1 MTKATA
7 LTPENLKEIFE
18 IAKSISSV
26 LDVDA
31 LLKKIDAAAE
41 KLLDAEASSIMLMDD
56 DGQNLS
62 FKVASGEK
70 GGIVQKMKVKVGEGI
85 AGSVAKDRKPLVVN
99 DVSADPR
106 FNGKMD
112 KSSGFVTK
120 SIICVPLFFENS
132 VIGVME
138 VLNKKKAG
146 GFSDDDQMTLESLA
160 ALAAVSIN
168 NAKTAEDQ
176 RNFFVNMIEVLI
188 AAVENRDK
196 KLAGHSWR
204 VAQLATGIGRQMG
217 IEGQEYKNIYYGAL
231 LHDIGLLSVQGI
243 SINEGVV
250 TVRERDPEQSHPR
263 VGAELIRNINLL
275 KGAAP
280 IIRHHHENYD
290 GTGYPDGLAGENIPL
305 GARIVGLAEAV
316 EEMRMSG
323 FPEDKIRQMIK
334 AGQETRFDPQV
345 VGVFLKDI
353 E

>member
-1 MTKATA
+1 MK
-7 LTPENLKEIFE
+7 NFKEIFE
-18 IAKSISSV
+18 IAKSISSA
-26 LDVDA
+26 LDVDM
-31 LLKKIDAAAE
+31 LLKKINAAAG
-41 KLLDAEASSIMLMDD
+41 KLLHAEASSIMLMDE

-70 GGIVQKMKVKVGEGI
+70 GGIVQKMKVRVGEGI
-85 AGSVAKDRKPLVVN
+85 AGSVAKDRKPLVAN

-138 VLNKKKAG
+138 VLNKKNPG
-146 GFSDDDQMTLESLA
+146 GFSDNDLMTLESLA
-160 ALAAVSIN
+160 SLAAVSIN

-176 RNFFVNMIEVLI
+176 RNFFVNMIEVMI
-188 AAVENRDK
+188 GAIESRDK
-196 KLAGHSWR
+196 KLTGHSWR
-204 VAQLATGIGRQMG
+204 VAQLATSIGRHMG
-217 IEGQEYKNIYYGAL
+217 VEGQEYRNIYYGAL

-250 TVRERDPEQSHPR
+250 TVRERDAEQSHPR
-263 VGAELIRNINLL
+263 TGAELIRNINLL

-280 IIRHHHENYD
+280 IIRHHHENFD
-290 GTGYPDGLAGENIPL
+290 GTGYPDGLSGDNIPL

-323 FPEDKIRQMIK
+323 FPEDKIRQMLKI
-334 AGQETRFDPQV
+334 GQETRFDPQI
-345 VGVFLKDI
+345 VGIYLKDFS
-353 E
+353 ESNAQ